1 MIGSK
6 MKLVLA
12 FLMLLVFSHNCVA
25 QKTQPKLP
33 DNIKVEK
40 DIEFHIVDGIS
51 LKLDLYKP
59 LTAKASLPVIV
70 WVHGGGWQKGSKDRC
85 PITWLCD
92 HGFAVASV
100 DYRLTDQAAWP
111 SQLNDCRAAVA
122 FLKTHQNR
130 LGLNANRVGV
140 SGSSAGGHLAAA
152 MGTVDQTEAERSAS
166 GVVAVCDYYGPT
178 DLLTMPNNVAKNKAD
193 EELAITPGGKL
204 VGGAVLKNEEVAK
217 SASPFYQAS
226 RGDAPTLIIHGTTDL
241 LVPLEQSQRFHK
253 ILLAKG
259 CESTL
264 HIVPDVGH
272 SIKLYQTTEIHK
284 LVAGFFKRHVVEE
297 SGSPQTSSANTLANG
312 LGTLVFEDDF
322 DRNESQEDR
331 DEVGNGWKTDGEKPW
346 SKGPKQADLAGGVLH
361 AKPADGKKS
370 DLLVI
375 RPAQFQNGSLEF
387 RFLLKNE
394 SDNIG
399 MVIAD
404 SGLKNV
410 HAGHVIS
417 FRMLRGKVLLS
428 DMLSGAFD
436 PEIWKRKKA
445 GKTTAEDKKQV
456 KACKKSFN
464 APIKV
469 GVWHTSRL
477 TVEGDQA
484 TVSIDGNLVGQ
495 FTSPGFAN
503 PKTTLRISF
512 KQSGAVDDFK
522 FWRND

>member
-12 FLMLLVFSHNCVA
+12 FLMLLVVSHNCVA

-130 LGLNANRVGV
+130 LG
-140 SGSSAGGHLAAA
+140 
-152 MGTVDQTEAERSAS
+152 
-166 GVVAVCDYYGPT
+166 
-178 DLLTMPNNVAKNKAD
+178 NVAKNKAD